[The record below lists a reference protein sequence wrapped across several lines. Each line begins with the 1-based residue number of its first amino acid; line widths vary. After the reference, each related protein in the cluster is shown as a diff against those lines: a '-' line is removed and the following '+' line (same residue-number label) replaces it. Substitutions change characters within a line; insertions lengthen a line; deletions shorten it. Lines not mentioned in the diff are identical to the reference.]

1 MEREFHKYER
11 KRNIFAYHLVQA
23 CYEKTFNPKTMTIK
37 SKLTFL
43 SLLVAVLAT
52 SFATV
57 SAYADEGEKKGEF
70 PLQQKIQEGREAL
83 ENGDYEVVAEMY
95 QNRTGQELSQ
105 DQFGVMQEAHTMMQ
119 EGNREGAKALFE
131 EAEIELPKMQKFKK
145 MKEMKGEFLEDLTD
159 EQKEVLE
166 QARELKQEVDIEG
179 AKALLEDTEIP
190 LPPKGHFNKGCKSGQ
205 QRNRGK

>member
-1 MEREFHKYER
+1 
-11 KRNIFAYHLVQA
+11 
-23 CYEKTFNPKTMTIK
+23 MTIK

-52 SFATV
+52 SFAAV
-57 SAYADEGEKKGEF
+57 SAYADEGEETGKF

-83 ENGDYEVVAEMY
+83 ENGDYDTVAEMY

-105 DQFGVMQEAHTMMQ
+105 EQFGVMQEAHTMMQ

-131 EAEIELPKMQKFKK
+131 EAGIELPKIHKFKK
-145 MKEMKGEFLEDLTD
+145 MKEMKEMKEKFFDNLTD

-166 QARELKQEVDIEG
+166 QAKELRKEGDKEG
-179 AKALLEDTEIP
+179 AKALVEEAGIP
-190 LPPKGHFNKGCKSGQ
+190 LPPKKHFKGNCGFEK
-205 QRNRGK
+205 

>member
-57 SAYADEGEKKGEF
+57 SAYADEGEETGKS

-83 ENGDYEVVAEMY
+83 ENGDYEAVAEMY
-95 QNRTGQELSQ
+95 QTRTGQELSQ

-131 EAEIELPKMQKFKK
+131 EAGIEAPKMNNTRQQSERAYEYKK
-145 MKEMKGEFLEDLTD
+145 GKFLENLTD
-159 EQKEVLE
+159 EQKGVME
-166 QARELKQEVDIEG
+166 QSRELKQEGDFEG
-179 AKALLEDTEIP
+179 ARALLEEAEVP
-190 LPPKGHFNKGCKSGQ
+190 LPPKGSFNKNCKFGQ
-205 QRNRGK
+205 